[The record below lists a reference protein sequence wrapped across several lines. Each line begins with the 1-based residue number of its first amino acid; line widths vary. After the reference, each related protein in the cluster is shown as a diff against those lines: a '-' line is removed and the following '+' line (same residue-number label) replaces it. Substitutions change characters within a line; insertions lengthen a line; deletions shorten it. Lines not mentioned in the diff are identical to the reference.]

1 MLEQLAS
8 GAKLVGWKQSR
19 RALDEGLAKKVFL
32 ALDAEPGMQEEILSC
47 CETAGVEVLHVPTM
61 KELGKA
67 CGIQVGAAVAT
78 LL

>member
-1 MLEQLAS
+1 MVEQLAS

-32 ALDAEPGMQEEILSC
+32 AEDAEPRIQDEILSC
-47 CETAGVEVLHVPTM
+47 CEKAGVEVFRVPTM